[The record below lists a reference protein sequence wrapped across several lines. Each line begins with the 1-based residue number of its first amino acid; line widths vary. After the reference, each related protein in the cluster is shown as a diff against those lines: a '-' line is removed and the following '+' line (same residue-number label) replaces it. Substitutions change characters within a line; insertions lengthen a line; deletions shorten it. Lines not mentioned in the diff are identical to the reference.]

1 VTDAQKK
8 EIPVRVAVLTAS
20 DRSSRG
26 ERDDLS
32 GKVIMEMAQEQGWEV
47 VYYGVVPDDRALLKA
62 ELQRLADEIRASLI
76 LTTGGTG
83 LAPRDFTPEATLD
96 VIHKEVP
103 GLAEAM
109 RKESMKKTP
118 HAMLS
123 RAVCGIRGETL
134 IVNLPGSPR
143 GVREC
148 LEVILPAIPHAAE
161 LLRGTVADCGPPI
174 SQRSEVG
181 SQEPE

>member
-1 VTDAQKK
+1 MAVVNNK
-8 EIPVRVAVLTAS
+8 IPIRVAVLTVS
-20 DRSSRG
+20 TRRQG

-32 GKVIMEMAQEQGWEV
+32 GPVLMEIAKGQGWEPV
-47 VYYGVVPDDRALLKA
+47 FYGVVPDDRALLKA
-62 ELQRLADEIRASLI
+62 ELQRLADEAGASLI

-83 LAPRDFTPEATLD
+83 LAPRDVTPEATLD

-109 RKESMKKTP
+109 RKQSMKKTA

-143 GVREC
+143 AVREC
-148 LEVILPAIPHAAE
+148 LEVILPVIPHAVE
-161 LLRGTVADCGPPI
+161 LLRGTVSDCSRPAVEYPE
-174 SQRSEVG
+174 SG
-181 SQEPE
+181 SRNPE